1 LTQDNKLLDSDM
13 TPEQFSV
20 LVVDDIRVG
29 RKVLEKLMRM
39 QGYQVSAAEDGVQAL
54 ELIRSQPF
62 DLILLDILMPRMDGY
77 QVLEKI
83 KTDPKLNHIPVIMI
97 SSVDETAPIIRCI
110 ELGADDYVTKPYN
123 RILLKARI
131 KQYVEKKLLQN
142 QVQNLL
148 QKLPGEQEKS
158 ALR

>member
-1 LTQDNKLLDSDM
+1 M
-13 TPEQFSV
+13 TPEQFSI

-29 RKVLEKLMRM
+29 RKVLENLVRM
-39 QGYQVSAAEDGVQAL
+39 QGYQVSVAEDGVQAL

-77 QVLEKI
+77 QVLETI
-83 KTDPKLNHIPVIMI
+83 RADPKLNHISVIMI
-97 SSVDETAPIIRCI
+97 STVDETDAIIRCI

-123 RILLKARI
+123 QVLLKARV
-131 KQYVEKKLLQN
+131 KQYVDKKLLQE
-142 QVQNLL
+142 QVRKLL

-158 ALR
+158 

>member
-1 LTQDNKLLDSDM
+1 M
-13 TPEQFSV
+13 TPEQFSI

-29 RKVLEKLMRM
+29 RKVLVKLLRM

-83 KTDPKLNHIPVIMI
+83 KTDPKLNHISVIMI

-123 RILLKARI
+123 RVLLQARI

-142 QVQNLL
+142 QVLFR
-148 QKLPGEQEKS
+148 PET
-158 ALR
+158 

>member
-39 QGYQVSAAEDGVQAL
+39 QGYQVSTAEDGVQAW

-83 KTDPKLNHIPVIMI
+83 KTDPKLNHISVIMI

>member
-39 QGYQVSAAEDGVQAL
+39 QGYQVRSAEDGVQAL

-83 KTDPKLNHIPVIMI
+83 KADPKLNHIPVIMI